1 MLHKEAKY
9 YLSYVRVQLSHF
21 SAVGERSDGVHRVL
35 EKVCHNVTS
44 SRVALLGFKR
54 LISSKLR

>member
-1 MLHKEAKY
+1 MMLHKEAKY

-44 SRVALLGFKR
+44 RSSGF
-54 LISSKLR
+54 IGF